1 MTTQVKDSISL
12 IIINDTSSACNK
24 DIQEPHKLEKGKRRK
39 TSSEEKPMDNP
50 EPKRKKSI
58 PKNLYIITSAE
69 SKSKEIVA
77 KAMADMYKRM
87 LNPV

>member
-1 MTTQVKDSISL
+1 MNIVNYDVPV
-12 IIINDTSSACNK
+12 IIINTPSSACNK
-24 DIQEPHKLEKGKRRK
+24 DKQASHKLEK
-39 TSSEEKPMDNP
+39 TSSEEKAVSSP

-58 PKNLYIITSAE
+58 PKKLYIITSDE
-69 SKSKEIVA
+69 SKSKEVVA

>member
-1 MTTQVKDSISL
+1 MTTQVKDNISL
-12 IIINDTSSACNK
+12 IIINGTSSACNK
-24 DIQEPHKLEKGKRRK
+24 DKQASHKLEK
-39 TSSEEKPMDNP
+39 TSSEEKAVSNP

-58 PKNLYIITSAE
+58 PKNLYIITSDE
-69 SKSKEIVA
+69 SKSKEVVA

>member
-1 MTTQVKDSISL
+1 MS
-12 IIINDTSSACNK
+12 
-24 DIQEPHKLEKGKRRK
+24 
-39 TSSEEKPMDNP
+39 NP

-58 PKNLYIITSAE
+58 PKNLYIITSDE
-69 SKSKEIVA
+69 SKSKEVVA

>member
-1 MTTQVKDSISL
+1 MNIVNYDVPV
-12 IIINDTSSACNK
+12 IIINTPSSACNK
-24 DIQEPHKLEKGKRRK
+24 DKPASHKLEK
-39 TSSEEKPMDNP
+39 TSSEEKAVSNP

-58 PKNLYIITSAE
+58 PKNLYIITSDE
-69 SKSKEIVA
+69 SKSKEVVA

>member
-1 MTTQVKDSISL
+1 MNIVNYDVPV
-12 IIINDTSSACNK
+12 IIINTSSSACNK

-39 TSSEEKPMDNP
+39 TSSEEKFMDNP

-58 PKNLYIITSAE
+58 PKNLYIITSDE
-69 SKSKEIVA
+69 SKSKEVVA

>member
-1 MTTQVKDSISL
+1 MNIVNYDVPV
-12 IIINDTSSACNK
+12 IIINTPSSACNK

-58 PKNLYIITSAE
+58 PKNLYIITSDE
-69 SKSKEIVA
+69 SKSKEVVA
-77 KAMADMYKRM
+77 KAMADMYRRM

>member
-1 MTTQVKDSISL
+1 MNIVNYDVPI
-12 IIINDTSSACNK
+12 IIINTPSSACNK
-24 DIQEPHKLEKGKRRK
+24 DKQASHKLEKSKYRK
-39 TSSEEKPMDNP
+39 SSSEEKAVSNP

-58 PKNLYIITSAE
+58 PKNLYIITSDE
-69 SKSKEIVA
+69 SKSKEVVA

>member
-1 MTTQVKDSISL
+1 MNIVNYDVPV
-12 IIINDTSSACNK
+12 IIINTPSSACNK

-58 PKNLYIITSAE
+58 PKNLYIITSDE
-69 SKSKEIVA
+69 SKSKEVVA

>member
-1 MTTQVKDSISL
+1 MNIVNYDVPV
-12 IIINDTSSACNK
+12 IIINTPSPACNK
-24 DIQEPHKLEKGKRRK
+24 DKQASHKLKK
-39 TSSEEKPMDNP
+39 TSSEEKAVSNP

-58 PKNLYIITSAE
+58 PKNLYIITSDE
-69 SKSKEIVA
+69 SKSKEVVA

>member
-1 MTTQVKDSISL
+1 MNIVNYDVPV
-12 IIINDTSSACNK
+12 IIINTPSPARNK
-24 DIQEPHKLEKGKRRK
+24 DKPASHKLEK
-39 TSSEEKPMDNP
+39 TSSEEKAVSNP

-58 PKNLYIITSAE
+58 PKNLYIITSDE
-69 SKSKEIVA
+69 SKSKEVVA